1 MVMRQDLPS
10 RLLAVLLVLGA
21 VLCVVPPARAGV
33 NWWTPIGPEGGGIFD
48 LEVDPQTRTVY
59 AGTAGGVFA
68 STDDGASWAR
78 RNRGLGA
85 YGGLLA
91 HSATPVPTLYT
102 VGREGVIYRSLD
114 GGLSWIPGGRP
125 GFDQVYSLVA
135 DPSDASVLYAGT
147 SFQGIYKSSN
157 GGATWEQVL
166 EGGSCQLTFS
176 LVIDPR
182 NPSTVYATCLL
193 SASPFVKTT
202 DGGATWTPQGTLPP
216 FGGSNDELMLAL
228 DPDRP
233 GVIYLT
239 GEVFLVDGPHLFT
252 FKSTDDGASW
262 TPFGPGEG
270 LILPSPPGLLFVGKH
285 RSTDG
290 GNTWQELPLPAAP
303 TVLAFVPEEPA
314 TLYAGI
320 PSFGVYKSTD
330 AGVTWKVMNRGLAAT
345 SIQGLEIS
353 PKSTL
358 YALVNGLGL
367 QMGARGGRRWQRA
380 DAGLAIPEFLSP
392 VFDHP
397 LLIDPQE
404 PSSLYFGSSEG
415 LARSTDGG
423 ASWTVVN
430 ECLVSR
436 FLAIDP
442 RNPDWLYALR
452 SFHSSCGAP
461 YNSCEVLRSSD
472 AGATWTCIAPSQLYL
487 TVEELVVDPVEPS
500 RIYALRPIK
509 NNIWVSHNRGNTWSR
524 LRFPRFI
531 GLRTLAVD
539 PKDSRRL
546 YVGAEYG
553 RLYKSTDRGATWSES
568 SSGLP
573 TGGFESIL
581 QIVIDPQRPQTVYVV
596 HTEGVFVSG
605 NGGRTW
611 HPLNGGLPTA
621 PVRLVLDPQ
630 NPRKLYAATRGN
642 GVYVHER
649 R

>member
-1 MVMRQDLPS
+1 MVMRQDVPS
-10 RLLAVLLVLGA
+10 RLLAIFLVLGA
-21 VLCVVPPARAGV
+21 ALCVVPPARAGV
-33 NWWTPIGPEGGGIFD
+33 NWWTPTGPEGGLIFD

-68 STDDGASWAR
+68 STNGGTSWVR

-91 HSATPVPTLYT
+91 HSATPAPALYT

-147 SFQGIYKSSN
+147 SFNGIYKSSN
-157 GGATWEQVL
+157 GGATWDQVL
-166 EGGSCQLTFS
+166 DGSCQLILS
-176 LVIDPR
+176 MAIDPR
-182 NPSTVYATCLL
+182 DPSTVYVACGT
-193 SASPFVKTT
+193 SAVPFFKTT
-202 DGGATWTPQGTLPP
+202 DGGATWTPQGTRPP
-216 FGGSNDELMLAL
+216 IESSELTLVL

-233 GVIYLT
+233 GVVYLT
-239 GEVFLVDGPHLFT
+239 AKVFLNEGYSLTT
-252 FKSTDDGASW
+252 FKSSDDGATW
-262 TPFGPGEG
+262 TRFGPDDGF
-270 LILPSPPGLLFVGKH
+270 ILPSPPGLLFLGKH

-303 TVLAFVPEEPA
+303 TVLDFAPGDPA

-320 PSFGVYKSTD
+320 PAFGVYKSTD
-330 AGVTWKVMNRGLAAT
+330 AGVTWKVVNRGLAAT
-345 SIQGLEIS
+345 TIQGLEIS
-353 PKSTL
+353 PESTL
-358 YALVNGLGL
+358 YALVDGLGL
-367 QMGARGGRRWQRA
+367 QKGVRGGRRWQRA
-380 DAGLAIPEFLSP
+380 DAGLAIPAFLTP
-392 VFDHP
+392 FLDHP
-397 LLIDPQE
+397 LVIDPQE
-404 PSSLYFGSSEG
+404 PSNLYFGSSEG

-436 FLAIDP
+436 FLTIDP

-461 YNSCEVLRSSD
+461 YNNCEVLRSSD
-472 AGATWTCIAPSQLYL
+472 AGATWACIAPSQLYL

-500 RIYALRPIK
+500 RIYAVRPLK
-509 NNIWVSHNRGNTWSR
+509 DNIWVSHNRGNTWSR
-524 LRFPRFI
+524 LRLPRFI
-531 GLRTLAVD
+531 GLRTLTVD
-539 PKDSRRL
+539 PKDSRKL
-546 YVGAEYG
+546 YVGTSSG
-553 RLYKSTDRGATWSES
+553 LVYKSTDRGATWSES

-573 TGGFESIL
+573 TGGFQSIL
-581 QIVIDPQRPQTVYVV
+581 QIVIDPQRSQTVYVV